1 LNRLIDPTD
10 GEIILNGQN
19 ILQLSMAEL
28 RTLRRHTISMVF
40 QNFGLLPHLTVMDN
54 VAFGLRVRGESRSQ
68 DRSKAQLWL
77 QRVGLA
83 EYAENYPEELSGG
96 MRQRVGLAR
105 ALANDARI
113 ILMDEAFSALDPLIR
128 YEMQE
133 QLLVLQ
139 SKLRKTIVFITHDID
154 EALRLGQN
162 IVILREGRIE
172 Q

>member
-1 LNRLIDPTD
+1 KQTGNNVGLDNVSLTVPSRQITCIMGLSGSGKSTLVRHLNRLIDPTD

-68 DRSKAQLWL
+68 ARSKAQLWL

-83 EYAENYPEELSGG
+83 E
-96 MRQRVGLAR
+96 
-105 ALANDARI
+105 
-113 ILMDEAFSALDPLIR
+113 
-128 YEMQE
+128 
-133 QLLVLQ
+133 
-139 SKLRKTIVFITHDID
+139 
-154 EALRLGQN
+154 
-162 IVILREGRIE
+162 
-172 Q
+172 